1 MDLNH
6 QPLKSPLRDFE
17 RSTVLSLRILSSLK
31 NGHQNESYLSPFLF
45 SSTNPPLLNYQS
57 YHKMNFFND
66 LTFFHGQKHISN
78 TNINWLNKSIIRS
91 WPHQARF
98 LPDTFTLMWII
109 YHRKPYLHN
118 RCDVD
123 LNNKRTC
130 SGENTFYNKKRY
142 IQDKVWYYFCIK
154 NTIF

>member
-78 TNINWLNKSIIRS
+78 TNINWLNKSIIKS

-109 YHRKPYLHN
+109 YHRKPYLTVVTLIWIIKEH
-118 RCDVD
+118 VQG
-123 LNNKRTC
+123 KIHST
-130 SGENTFYNKKRY
+130 NKKRY
-142 IQDKVWYYFCIK
+142 IQYKVWYYFYIK